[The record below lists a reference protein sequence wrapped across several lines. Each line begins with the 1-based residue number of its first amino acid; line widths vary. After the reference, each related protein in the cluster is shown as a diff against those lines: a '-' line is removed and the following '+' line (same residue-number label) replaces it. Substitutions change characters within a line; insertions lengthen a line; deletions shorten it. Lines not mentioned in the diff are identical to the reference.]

1 MTDYKKLFDLSGKT
15 AIVTG
20 STKGIGRAI
29 AEAYAAFGA
38 RVVISSRK
46 PDKCDE
52 VRDAIN
58 SSGNA
63 SGGEA
68 ISIPCNMSR
77 MEDIDNLVATA
88 MKELGKIDILVCNA
102 GVNPHFGPIASIPEE
117 AFDKVMDT
125 NVKNNLWLC
134 NKVIPQMAERKDGA
148 VMIVSSVGGFKG
160 HAMIGTY
167 NISKA
172 ADMQIARNLA
182 VEWGPSNIRVNCICP
197 AVVKT
202 DMARALWED
211 PKVQQAASEVYPL
224 RRLGEPQ
231 DIAGMAVYLASQAG
245 AWTTGQSFIIDGGIL
260 ITGAGA

>member
-1 MTDYKKLFDLSGKT
+1 MTDTADYKNLFDLSGRT
-15 AIVTG
+15 AVVTG

-29 AEAYAAFGA
+29 VEAYAAFGA
-38 RVVISSRK
+38 RVAVSSRK

-52 VRDAIN
+52 VRDAII
-58 SSGNA
+58 A

-77 MEDIDNLVATA
+77 MEDIDALVATVT
-88 MKELGKIDILVCNA
+88 KELGRIDILVCNA
-102 GVNPHFGPIASIPEE
+102 AVNPHFGPLAQIPEE
-117 AFDKVMDT
+117 AFDKVLDT

-134 NKVIPQMAERKDGA
+134 NKVIPQMAARRDGA
-148 VMIVSSVGGFKG
+148 VVIVSSVGGFKG
-160 HAMIGTY
+160 HPNLGTY

-172 ADMQIARNLA
+172 ADMAIARNLA

-211 PKVQQAASEVYPL
+211 PEVQRAASEIYPL
-224 RRLGEPQ
+224 RRLGEPV
-231 DIAGMAVYLASQAG
+231 DIAGMAVYLASRAG

>member
-1 MTDYKKLFDLSGKT
+1 MTDYTKLFDLSGKT
-15 AIVTG
+15 AVVTG

-29 AEAYAAFGA
+29 AEAFAAFGA
-38 RVVISSRK
+38 RVAISSRK

-58 SSGNA
+58 A

-68 ISIPCNMSR
+68 IAIPCNMSR

-88 MKELGKIDILVCNA
+88 MKELGKVDILVCNA
-102 GVNPHFGPIASIPEE
+102 AVNPHFGPIASISEE
-117 AFDKVMDT
+117 AFDKVIDT

-134 NKVIPQMAERKDGA
+134 NKLIPQMAERKDGA

-160 HAMIGTY
+160 HPNIGTY
-167 NISKA
+167 NIAKA

-182 VEWGPSNIRVNCICP
+182 VEWGPSNIRVNAICP

-211 PKVQQAASEVYPL
+211 PEVQRQASEVYPL
-224 RRLGEPQ
+224 RRLGEPA
-231 DIAGMAVYLASQAG
+231 DIAGIAVYLASQAG
-245 AWTTGQSFIIDGGIL
+245 AWTTGQSFIIDGGIMS
-260 ITGAGA
+260 TGSGA

>member
-1 MTDYKKLFDLSGKT
+1 MTDYTTLFDLSGKT

-58 SSGNA
+58 TSGNA
-63 SGGEA
+63 PGGEA

-77 MEDIDNLVATA
+77 MEDIDALVATA
-88 MKELGKIDILVCNA
+88 TKELGHIDILVCNA
-102 GVNPHFGPIASIPEE
+102 AVNPHFGPIASIPEE

-148 VMIVSSVGGFKG
+148 VIIVSSVGGFKG
-160 HAMIGTY
+160 HGMIGTY

-182 VEWGPSNIRVNCICP
+182 VEWGPS
-197 AVVKT
+197 
-202 DMARALWED
+202 
-211 PKVQQAASEVYPL
+211 
-224 RRLGEPQ
+224 
-231 DIAGMAVYLASQAG
+231 
-245 AWTTGQSFIIDGGIL
+245 
-260 ITGAGA
+260 